1 MGCAACLTDPL
12 THSFHSIGTHRKS
25 GVPCSIFYTSYRHI
39 KDYSNSSAISAH
51 ITGCLDDISGS
62 PWIWIMD
69 CTYLQAKHMMQIGV
83 AMKLLKLL
91 GNTYGARLQNL
102 YLINS
107 GAIINTAL
115 MTLNPF
121 ISKEFK
127 ESIRKVAGT
136 PLEILSIFTSKYGW
150 STAEVEPIIRRI
162 RTEHT

>member
-1 MGCAACLTDPL
+1 
-12 THSFHSIGTHRKS
+12 
-25 GVPCSIFYTSYRHI
+25 
-39 KDYSNSSAISAH
+39 
-51 ITGCLDDISGS
+51 
-62 PWIWIMD
+62 MD